1 MIWVQMRRATFT
13 NRALLAVLTAFVVG
27 SDIGNSAEQTK
38 VRITTWNLE
47 WSPSGSAH
55 DAAPDVQAQ
64 RIAAAAD
71 VLRPIMA
78 QFEI

>member
-1 MIWVQMRRATFT
+1 M
-13 NRALLAVLTAFVVG
+13 NRALLALLPAFVVG

-38 VRITTWNLE
+38 VCITTWSLE
-47 WSPSGSAH
+47 WFPSGSAH

>member
-1 MIWVQMRRATFT
+1 MRRATFT
-13 NRALLAVLTAFVVG
+13 NRALLALPTAFVVG

-47 WSPSGSAH
+47 WFPSGSAR